1 MKKKTIRDIVPDG
14 KRVLVRVD
22 FNVPIEEDGC
32 IGDDTRIRDTL
43 PTLQYLR
50 DRGCRVIIC
59 SHLDRPDGKVIES
72 LRMGPVAERLSL
84 LIGRPV
90 NAIRTS
96 CGPGAE
102 SAVSMMREGD
112 FLFLENIRFN
122 PGEKTNGPELAL
134 ALADLA
140 DIYVNDAFGVCHR
153 SHASVVGVP
162 RFLPAVAGLLL
173 EKEVDT
179 FDTILEDP
187 ERPFAAVVGGAKISD
202 KLGMLEYI
210 VPRVDRVLLG
220 GGMTATFL
228 LCMGYSVGAS
238 RVEKDLLEKVQ
249 EFRNTAESLGV
260 PVSVPEDVVVAERL
274 ERGAK
279 VRTVPVTGIPDG
291 WVIAD
296 IGRKTIRRYSRE
308 LSACRTV
315 IWNGPLGMFELPE
328 FSEGTRSI
336 AQILAGLNG
345 TTVTGGGS
353 TAEAVTMMGLAG
365 KMSHVSTG
373 GGAALQLL
381 AGKTLPGV
389 EALLDA

>member
-1 MKKKTIRDIVPDG
+1 MRKKTIRNIVPDK

-22 FNVPIEEDGC
+22 FNVPMEDGR

-43 PTLQYLR
+43 PTLKYLR
-50 DRGCRVIIC
+50 ERGCRVIIC

-72 LRMGPVAERLSL
+72 LRMGPVAERLSQL
-84 LIGRPV
+84 TGWPV

-102 SAVSMMREGD
+102 STVSLMREGD
-112 FLFLENIRFN
+112 ILFLENIRFN
-122 PGEKTNGPELAL
+122 PGEKTNSTELAL

-153 SHASVVGVP
+153 AHASVVGVP
-162 RFLPAVAGLLL
+162 CYLPAVAGLLL
-173 EKEVDT
+173 EKEMDT
-179 FDTILEDP
+179 FETILEDP
-187 ERPFAAVVGGAKISD
+187 VRPFAAVVGGAKISD
-202 KLGMLEYI
+202 KLGMLEHI
-210 VPRVDRVLLG
+210 APRVDRLLLG
-220 GGMTATFL
+220 GGMSAIFL
-228 LCMGYSVGAS
+228 LSMGYSVGAS
-238 RVEKDLLEKVQ
+238 RVENDRLEEVR
-249 EFRNTAESLGV
+249 EFLNTAESLGV
-260 PVSVPEDVVVAERL
+260 PVFVPVDVVVAERL

-291 WVIAD
+291 WMIAD
-296 IGRKTIRRYSRE
+296 IGPKTVRAYSLE

-315 IWNGPLGMFELPE
+315 IWNGPMGVFELPE
-328 FSEGTRSI
+328 FSAGTRGI
-336 AQILAGLNG
+336 AQILAGLSG

-353 TAEAVTMMGLAG
+353 TAEAVTLMGLAG

>member
-96 CGPGAE
+96 CGTGAE

-228 LCMGYSVGAS
+228 LGMGYSVGAS

-296 IGRKTIRRYSRE
+296 IGRETVRRYSRE

>member
-1 MKKKTIRDIVPDG
+1 MRKKTIRDIVPDK

-22 FNVPIEEDGC
+22 FNVPLDEDGR

-50 DRGCRVIIC
+50 ERGCRVIIC

-72 LRMGPVAERLSL
+72 LRMGPVAERLSQL
-84 LIGRPV
+84 TGRPV

-96 CGPGAE
+96 YGRGAE

-122 PGEKTNGPELAL
+122 PGEKSNSPEVAL

-162 RFLPAVAGLLL
+162 RYLPAVAGLLL
-173 EKEVDT
+173 EKEMDT
-179 FDTILEDP
+179 FETILEDP

-202 KLGMLEYI
+202 KLGMLEHI
-210 VPRVDRVLLG
+210 APRVDRLLLG
-220 GGMTATFL
+220 GGMSAIFL
-228 LCMGYSVGAS
+228 LSMGYSVGAS
-238 RVEKDLLEKVQ
+238 RVEKELLEKVR
-249 EFRNTAESLGV
+249 EFRDTAESLGV
-260 PVSVPEDVVVAERL
+260 PVSVPEDVVVAKRL

-279 VRTVPVTGIPDG
+279 VRTVPVTDIPDG

-296 IGRKTIRRYSRE
+296 IGRETVSRYSHD

-315 IWNGPLGMFELPE
+315 IWNGPMGVFELPE

-336 AQILAGLNG
+336 VQILAGLNG

-353 TAEAVTMMGLAG
+353 TAEAVTLMGLAG

>member
-1 MKKKTIRDIVPDG
+1 MKKKTIRDIVPDK

-22 FNVPIEEDGC
+22 FNVPLGENGQVT
-32 IGDDTRIRDTL
+32 DDTRIRDTI

-50 DRGCRVIIC
+50 KRGCRVILC
-59 SHLDRPDGKVIES
+59 SHLDRPDGKIVES
-72 LRMGPVAERLSL
+72 LRMGPVAERLSHL
-84 LIGRPV
+84 TGWPV
-90 NAIRTS
+90 KAIHTS

-102 SAVSMMREGD
+102 SAVSAMQDGE

-122 PGEKTNGPELAL
+122 PGEKKNSEDLAL
-134 ALADLA
+134 SLADLA
-140 DIYVNDAFGVCHR
+140 DIFVNDAFGVCHR
-153 SHASVVGVP
+153 AHASVVGVP
-162 RFLPAVAGLLL
+162 RYLPAVAGLLL
-173 EKEVDT
+173 EKELNT
-179 FDTILEDP
+179 FDSILESP
-187 ERPFAAVVGGAKISD
+187 ERPFAAIVGGAKISD
-202 KLGMLEYI
+202 KLDMLEYI
-210 VPRVDRVLLG
+210 VPRVDRMLLG

-228 LCMGYSVGAS
+228 LSRGYSVGAS
-238 RVEKDLLEKVQ
+238 RVETDRLDEVRELGVI
-249 EFRNTAESLGV
+249 AESLGV
-260 PVSVPEDVVVAERL
+260 QVLLPRDVIVADKL

-279 VRTVPVTGIPDG
+279 ARTVPVDGIPDG

-296 IGRKTIRRYSRE
+296 IGPETTREYTRE

-315 IWNGPLGMFELPE
+315 IWNGPVGVFELPE
-328 FSEGTRSI
+328 FSAGTRSI
-336 AQILAGLNG
+336 AQALAGLDG

-381 AGKTLPGV
+381 AGRPLPGV

>member
-1 MKKKTIRDIVPDG
+1 MKKKTVRDIDPAG

-22 FNVPIEEDGC
+22 YNVPFKDDGS

-50 DRGCRVIIC
+50 ERGCRVILC
-59 SHLDRPDGKVIES
+59 SHLDRPDGKVVES
-72 LRMGPVAERLSL
+72 LRMGPVAERLSSL
-84 LIGRPV
+84 TGVRV
-90 NAIRTS
+90 NAIHTS

-102 SAVSMMREGD
+102 SAVSAMQNGD

-122 PGEKTNGPELAL
+122 RGEKKNSPDLAL

-153 SHASVVGVP
+153 AHASVVGVP
-162 RFLPAVAGLLL
+162 RYLPAVAGLLL
-173 EKEVDT
+173 EKELNT
-179 FDTILEDP
+179 FEAILESP
-187 ERPFAAVVGGAKISD
+187 ERPFAAIVGGAKISD
-202 KLGMLEYI
+202 KLDMLEHI
-210 VPRVDRVLLG
+210 APRVDRMLLG

-228 LCMGYSVGAS
+228 LSRGYSVGAS
-238 RVEKDLLEKVQ
+238 RIEKDRVKDVRR
-249 EFRNTAESLGV
+249 FWTTAESLGV
-260 PVSVPEDVVVAERL
+260 PISLPEDVVVAERL

-291 WVIAD
+291 WIIAD
-296 IGRKTIRRYSRE
+296 IGPRTARE
-308 LSACRTV
+308 YARQLSACRTV
-315 IWNGPLGMFELPE
+315 IWNGPVGVFELPE
-328 FSEGTRSI
+328 FSAGTRSI
-336 AQILAGLNG
+336 AETLAGLQG

-353 TAEAVTMMGLAG
+353 TAEAVTLMGFAG

-381 AGKTLPGV
+381 AGRPLPGV

>member
-22 FNVPIEEDGC
+22 FNVPIEENGC

-50 DRGCRVIIC
+50 DKGCRVIIC

-122 PGEKTNGPELAL
+122 PGEKTNSPELAL

-228 LCMGYSVGAS
+228 LGMGYSVGAS

-296 IGRKTIRRYSRE
+296 IGRETVRRYPRE

-353 TAEAVTMMGLAG
+353 TA
-365 KMSHVSTG
+365 
-373 GGAALQLL
+373 
-381 AGKTLPGV
+381 
-389 EALLDA
+389 